1 MSLLFI
7 PSTEQTKLLNND
19 SNICFN
25 VAALHGTILILV
37 HVGKSKFACRTRL
50 GTSVNFLI
58 SQLLLIIF
66 INMMQFAVSTFMR
79 KAVYHYNI

>member
-50 GTSVNFLI
+50 GTSVNLLI
-58 SQLLLIIF
+58 SQLGMVIINNF
-66 INMMQFAVSTFMR
+66 YKYDAICC
-79 KAVYHYNI
+79 